1 MLVPVVRVGEV
12 LVGVGDLRVRVNV
25 AVRHPR
31 PCELWMLVVVVPVV
45 V

>member
-1 MLVPVVRVGEV
+1 VVVPVVGVGEV
-12 LVGVGDLRVRVNV
+12 LVGVGDERVRVNV

-31 PCELWMLVVVVPVV
+31 PCRLGMIVVVVPVV